1 MCTGAILLYSIPKVV
16 IGENQTFMGEEELL
30 KSRGV
35 QIEVVQSPECMDLM
49 RRFIKANPAV
59 WNEDIGE
66 P

>member
-1 MCTGAILLYSIPKVV
+1 VV
-16 IGENQTFMGEEELL
+16 IGENLTFMGEEELL

-35 QIEVVQSPECMDLM
+35 QLEVLQSEACLGLM
-49 RRFIKANPAV
+49 RRFIRENPKV